1 MYNVHLLIDGIK
13 LAGNSRNRM
22 YIIAF
27 QIFLVHKSI
36 FLCEIVPYKSF
47 FLISFSEF
55 LCFFR
60 LFILKYAFFLFGVFY
75 EDTKSEIITYSI

>member
-47 FLISFSEF
+47 FKLVLANFFVFFGYLFLSTPSFY
-55 LCFFR
+55 LGCFTK
-60 LFILKYAFFLFGVFY
+60 IQNLK
-75 EDTKSEIITYSI
+75 